1 MIGLLYR
8 NEGNFLKTAQSLDE
22 VRSQVISIDSNNV
35 DVDNDSKL
43 VYTQGMLA
51 TNDELSDQE
60 FGINWQKNIVKLV
73 RNVEMYQREE
83 NSKTTT
89 KENMWWSQEET
100 TTYTYKKNWSNKL
113 IDSSSFQEQVGHTNP
128 SDMLVDSITYTISE
142 ATVWAFD
149 IDQSQIENMNWSKS
163 LSYND
168 IYLTGIV
175 ESYKEFASIQN
186 NKLYIG
192 QWKKI
197 ESTNPTVW
205 DIRISWEIVPVD
217 NVSII
222 AEQSWNW
229 FRGYQAKA
237 GKVISMVSRGNVS
250 AEQMI
255 SDAKK
260 SNMIMTW
267 VLRILGVLLMM
278 AWFSMI
284 LNIVSTLSSVLPIF
298 GWIVWAGLGIV
309 SFWLW
314 FWLWILVIAIS
325 WLRYRPIAAIVMI
338 VIGIGTIVAIRFY
351 KKKTKSQ

>member
-8 NEGNFLKTAQSLDE
+8 NEWNFLKTAQSLDE
-22 VRSQVISIDSNNV
+22 VRSQVISIDSDNINDENNG
-35 DVDNDSKL
+35 KL
-43 VYTQGMLA
+43 VYTQAMLT
-51 TNDELSDQE
+51 TNNELSDQE
-60 FGINWQKNIVKLV
+60 FGINWQKDIVKLI

-100 TTYTYKKNWSNKL
+100 TTYTYKKKWSNKL
-113 IDSSSFQEQVGHTNP
+113 IDSSSFQEQVGHANP
-128 SDMLVDSITYTISE
+128 SNMLVDSITYTISE
-142 ATVWAFD
+142 ATVWSFD
-149 IDQSQIENMNWSKS
+149 INQSQIESMNWSKS
-163 LSYND
+163 LLYND
-168 IYLTGIV
+168 TYLTGIV
-175 ESYKEFASIQN
+175 ESYKEFAHIQD

-197 ESTNPTVW
+197 ESTNPIVW
-205 DIRISWEIVPVD
+205 DIRISWEIIPID

-237 GKVISMVSRGNVS
+237 GKMISMVSRWNIS
-250 AEQMI
+250 PEQMI
-255 SDAKK
+255 SDSEKT
-260 SNMIMTW
+260 NMVMTW
-267 VLRILGVLLMM
+267 VFRLVGVLLMIV
-278 AWFSMI
+278 WFGMI

-298 GWIVWAGLGIV
+298 GWIVWAGVGIV

-338 VIGIGTIVAIRFY
+338 VVSIVTVIAIKLY
-351 KKKTKSQ
+351 KKKNTKA